1 MMLDV
6 DEGPEERFTS
16 LTRAQQGVALL
27 LVEGYDNDQLAT
39 ELGISLN
46 TVKSHLST
54 ILRKYEL
61 DSRAQVADDV
71 RRYLAR

>member
-1 MMLDV
+1 
-6 DEGPEERFTS
+6 
-16 LTRAQQGVALL
+16 
-27 LVEGYDNDQLAT
+27 
-39 ELGISLN
+39 
-46 TVKSHLST
+46 VKSHLST